1 MTPTVAQAILI
12 AVAVLALLFLVHRFV
27 PAAKIT
33 QAEHWAAA
41 EVEKAPSIADVKSFV
56 ESEAMHAL
64 ASVETWLTDTTAQD
78 AAIAKANAEKQTKA
92 AALRAHIATL
102 QAKLPAA

>member
-1 MTPTVAQAILI
+1 MTPTIAQAILI
-12 AVAVLALLFLVHRFV
+12 AVAVLAVLFLIHRFA
-27 PAAKIT
+27 PAAKIA

-41 EVEKAPSIADVKSFV
+41 EVNKAPTVAEVKSFV
-56 ESEAMHAL
+56 EGEAMQAL
-64 ASVETWLTDTTAQD
+64 ACIEMWLTDTTAQD
-78 AAIAKANAEKQTKA
+78 AAIAKANTEKQTKA

>member
-1 MTPTVAQAILI
+1 MTPTIAQAILI
-12 AVAVLALLFLVHRFV
+12 AVAVLAVLFLVHRFSPNSAV
-27 PAAKIT
+27 GK
-33 QAEHWAAA
+33 AEATVVAQ
-41 EVEKAPSIADVKSFV
+41 VEKAPSVEEIKSFV
-56 ESEAMHAL
+56 EGEAMQAL
-64 ASVETWLTDTTAQD
+64 ATVETWLTDTSAQD

>member
-1 MTPTVAQAILI
+1 MTPTIAQSILL
-12 AVAVLALLFLVHRFV
+12 AVAVLAALFLVHRFAPTSAV
-27 PAAKIT
+27 GKAEGQLLAEAEKVAPSVEAAGLHALT
-33 QAEHWAAA
+33 AA
-41 EVEKAPSIADVKSFV
+41 E
-56 ESEAMHAL
+56 L
-64 ASVETWLTDTTAQD
+64 WLTDTTAQD